1 MGAPSKTAST
11 YNPGQDTKALGWNL
25 PLWHLDL
32 GLPGPP
38 ELGYGWKVLVA
49 LSVTV
54 QKERPQERPA
64 ASRP

>member
-1 MGAPSKTAST
+1 MST
-11 YNPGQDTKALGWNL
+11 QQDSIHLQPRPRHKGLRL
-25 PLWHLDL
+25 EPPLWYLDL